1 MKQVEEVGLAVH
13 RAHHAGFGQ
22 LLGRLRAIAQPLDPT
37 ERLPPLARLRGRL
50 AFLVGVR
57 ERGRVEGGPQHA
69 QRHPVGIDGQRRVQ
83 LQTAG
88 HGAGLVRTDG
98 PQPLC
103 LAAPG
108 EVQAGAVLDAQHR
121 VVRLHPAQRA
131 LAMRRE
137 DVTDRH
143 RAVGGLVDQPVVAL
157 AQGARAL
164 GGAGDG
170 AHRRLCHMLR
180 ALHQASAQPR
190 VAQPRLTE
198 LVTRPGLGVEPVA
211 NRQRRHSGCG
221 HREAC
226 APRRLQGVHIHR
238 LARFRR
244 RVRAVPATAP
254 AGLTHPNPVRR
265 AHARP
270 RLFGLVDERFQQP
283 GAIAVRTLA
292 VVADRPGGPA
302 QHVGGQVAARNAGA
316 HQQPAQSQHPVQVGA
331 TARIVPPDPGVAG
344 PQPPRTRREPDP
356 AQPTM
361 RRTHQI
367 PQLRADKR
375 PGAAR
380 VLVRH
385 QRVPDPALLAGLHQ
399 HQGQTP
405 NLVDRARHVH
415 CRRHRMR

>member
-1 MKQVEEVGLAVH
+1 MPFEP
-13 RAHHAGFGQ
+13 
-22 LLGRLRAIAQPLDPT
+22 LGRVVLQLFDLAAGLEHPEVFFDTPAQGVPLQDARGVDGAGHLQRGQQEPLQRLGPGRRLFLAHMDDPQFD
-37 ERLPPLARLRGRL
+37 RRGAGAGQRHLLVAQCHLGDARRPAVL
-50 AFLVGVR
+50 
-57 ERGRVEGGPQHA
+57 GGPVCW
-69 QRHPVGIDGQRRVQ
+69 PS
-83 LQTAG
+83 
-88 HGAGLVRTDG
+88 
-98 PQPLC
+98 
-103 LAAPG
+103 
-108 EVQAGAVLDAQHR
+108 
-121 VVRLHPAQRA
+121 PA
-131 LAMRRE
+131 
-137 DVTDRH
+137 
-143 RAVGGLVDQPVVAL
+143 
-157 AQGARAL
+157 
-164 GGAGDG
+164 
-170 AHRRLCHMLR
+170 
-180 ALHQASAQPR
+180 
-190 VAQPRLTE
+190 
-198 LVTRPGLGVEPVA
+198 
-211 NRQRRHSGCG
+211 
-221 HREAC
+221 
-226 APRRLQGVHIHR
+226 
-238 LARFRR
+238 
-244 RVRAVPATAP
+244 
-254 AGLTHPNPVRR
+254 VRR

-283 GAIAVRTLA
+283 GAIAVQTLA